1 MRRMPP
7 PGSCGSAGG
16 QQSSMAFARAE
27 LDYVHGHCF
36 TLGNLLWMD
45 LVMFHVKHGR
55 ILV

>member
-7 PGSCGSAGG
+7 PGSCGSVGG

-27 LDYVHGHCF
+27 LDYVHGYCF